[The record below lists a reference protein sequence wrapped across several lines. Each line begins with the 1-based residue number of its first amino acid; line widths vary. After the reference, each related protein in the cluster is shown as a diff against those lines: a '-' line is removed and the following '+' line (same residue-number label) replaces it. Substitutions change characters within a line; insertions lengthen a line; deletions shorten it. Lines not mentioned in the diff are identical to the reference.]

1 MPQPRALHHKQPSP
15 LRATLALAV
24 GAVALGGCA
33 TQSQVAGLQTT
44 TRALEERNV
53 ALQQELKAKETMVSQ
68 LQDRVA
74 SSEQT
79 IRQLRSRNGELN
91 ADLLNLREEYRRL
104 TEQLAN
110 VGAAP
115 LDPLTDQALRDF
127 AARNPNLVQYDPA
140 RGMLRLSSDLTFSL
154 GSADLSESARESIRK
169 LATLLNNPQAQRYDI
184 RIVGHTDNVPI
195 SASRN
200 RFPTNMH
207 LSAARAISVHQA
219 LKQEGVDPRRMEI
232 AGWGPYRPV
241 APNPPKGGA
250 KANRR
255 VEIYLVP
262 RPTGIADVPLNSQE
276 PAEATSRPSPTDPIK

>member
-1 MPQPRALHHKQPSP
+1 MPRPRNAQSRPQRRLG
-15 LRATLALAV
+15 ATLTVLLSAA
-24 GAVALGGCA
+24 ALGGCA
-33 TQSQVAGLQTT
+33 TQSQVSGLQTT
-44 TRALEERNV
+44 TRALEERNI
-53 ALQQELKAKETMVSQ
+53 ALQQELEAKETMLSQ
-68 LQDRVA
+68 LQDRVTA
-74 SSEQT
+74 SEQT

-140 RGMLRLSSDLTFSL
+140 RGMLRLASDLTFGL
-154 GSADLSESARESIRK
+154 GSADLSDSARESIRK
-169 LATLLNNPQAQRYDI
+169 LAALLNNPQTQRYDI

-207 LSAARAISVHQA
+207 LAAARAISVHEA
-219 LKQEGVDPRRMEI
+219 LKQEGVDPQRMEI
-232 AGWGPYRPV
+232 AGWGPYRPIV
-241 APNPPKGGA
+241 PNPPKGGA

-262 RPTGIADVPLNSQE
+262 RPTGIADVPLDSPE
-276 PAEATSRPSPTDPIK
+276 PAEASSRSTPHDPIK